1 MLLELVIV
9 LLFICACGY
18 AGLGMWT
25 SQQRR
30 RFGLAGGRVHSADD
44 SRLGSP
50 TLRSERLGLVARPD
64 HVLEVN
70 GMRIPVEQKPSARR
84 VWPSHELQ
92 VAAQCAL
99 LEEASGA
106 RPTHAVLVL
115 ADGRQERVLFTS
127 ELEDQLAGTMRR
139 MRQALESNEAPGP
152 CWSRAKCLA
161 CGYRQI
167 CWGAERI
174 GSTPRSAPC
183 DPKTLRTA

>member
-1 MLLELVIV
+1 VLLELAIV
-9 LLFICACGY
+9 LVFICACGY

-30 RFGLAGGRVHSADD
+30 RLGLAGGRVRAADD
-44 SRLGSP
+44 SRLGSA

-64 HVLEVN
+64 HVLEVD

-99 LEEASGA
+99 LEEGSGA

-115 ADGRQERVLFTS
+115 ANGRQERVLFTS
-127 ELEDQLAGTMRR
+127 ELEDQLAETMRR
-139 MRQALESNEAPGP
+139 MREMLESNVAPGP
-152 CWSRAKCLA
+152 CWSRAKCMA
-161 CGYRQI
+161 CGYRQV
-167 CWGAERI
+167 CWGDEQI
-174 GSTPRSAPC
+174 NSTPKVEAS
-183 DPKTLRTA
+183 